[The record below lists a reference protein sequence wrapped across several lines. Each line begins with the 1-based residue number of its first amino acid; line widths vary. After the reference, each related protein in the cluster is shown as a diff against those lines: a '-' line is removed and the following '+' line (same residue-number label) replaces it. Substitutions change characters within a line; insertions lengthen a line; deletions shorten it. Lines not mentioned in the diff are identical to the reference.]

1 MDNFDFVS
9 GFGASSGSGSGS
21 GGISTISSTGGTGQS
36 SGTVTSTTSTP
47 TPSFTS
53 TTSTISST
61 TTISTTTTGSSE
73 HSGSS
78 YSGSVISSFITS
90 MITSA
95 SESLSGS
102 VSGSSYSDSSSYS
115 GSSYSGSSYSGSGS
129 ISGGSSST
137 SPSSSSSSSP
147 STGSSSD
154 DGLCYDWITV
164 WGYKIYDPF
173 LVPLC
178 LWALYIG
185 VSRFKLFKKYNC
197 NYLYSVTF
205 LMYGIMMT
213 FAMLAD
219 SLSSNFYLKLRDFVS
234 VADVDLT
241 STVGTFFLYCG
252 LADVGIIN
260 PKETKTKII
269 LLFNSIIL
277 LISWVYGLYYSSDPR
292 VWALVLYEAVVAVS
306 CGVYLILQIIY
317 LAKRKNLKSIF
328 WLLFAGLVG
337 GVGLSITLFSSK
349 WCAHFGAHFSSSY
362 AWFFLSDCAMLLISH
377 YVTVSRGSKSPSS
390 QSFYNKQPLL
400 SKLNNDTVN
409 KSTII
414 IPSAYKSPVVQSY
427 FISVPQ
433 QVQPQQYRFVP
444 QQPQPVF
451 YANQIQQ
458 QQQQDK
464 PLSYIVK
471 KH

>member
-1 MDNFDFVS
+1 M
-9 GFGASSGSGSGS
+9 
-21 GGISTISSTGGTGQS
+21 
-36 SGTVTSTTSTP
+36 
-47 TPSFTS
+47 
-53 TTSTISST
+53 
-61 TTISTTTTGSSE
+61 
-73 HSGSS
+73 
-78 YSGSVISSFITS
+78 
-90 MITSA
+90 
-95 SESLSGS
+95 
-102 VSGSSYSDSSSYS
+102 
-115 GSSYSGSSYSGSGS
+115 
-129 ISGGSSST
+129 
-137 SPSSSSSSSP
+137 
-147 STGSSSD
+147 
-154 DGLCYDWITV
+154 
-164 WGYKIYDPF
+164 
-173 LVPLC
+173 
-178 LWALYIG
+178 
-185 VSRFKLFKKYNC
+185 
-197 NYLYSVTF
+197 
-205 LMYGIMMT
+205 
-213 FAMLAD
+213 
-219 SLSSNFYLKLRDFVS
+219 
-234 VADVDLT
+234 
-241 STVGTFFLYCG
+241 
-252 LADVGIIN
+252 ADVGIIN

-458 QQQQDK
+458 QQDK

>member
-53 TTSTISST
+53 TTSSTISST
-61 TTISTTTTGSSE
+61 TTTTTTGSSE

-78 YSGSVISSFITS
+78 YSGSVISGIITS

-102 VSGSSYSDSSSYS
+102 VSGSSSYS

-129 ISGGSSST
+129 ISGSSSNST
-137 SPSSSSSSSP
+137 SPSSSSSTSP

-154 DGLCYDWITV
+154 DGLCYDWVTV

-337 GVGLSITLFSSK
+337 GIGLSITLFSSK

-390 QSFYNKQPLL
+390 QSFYNKKPLL
-400 SKLNNDTVN
+400 PKLNNDTVN
-409 KSTII
+409 KSNI
-414 IPSAYKSPVVQSY
+414 IPSAYNPPVMQSY

-433 QVQPQQYRFVP
+433 QLQVQPQQYRFVP
-444 QQPQPVF
+444 QQQQQP
-451 YANQIQQ
+451 